1 MSKILFI
8 DCETTDVTPLSGQII
23 ELAGVVAEVDLV
35 NLNLKVLDQFTTL
48 VKNRGTWDERIQ
60 RLTGIT
66 ELDLQKAPA
75 LMVCQEQWANWLEPW
90 LAECGFICGHSVD
103 FDLRFLQAES
113 WLLPD
118 AAKVIDTLPISKVL
132 FTYLSAVNLETL
144 VAKLD
149 LTNFF
154 TRSEHLVQL
163 QFTTAHRAVYDT
175 WCAVALLEKILHTLA
190 SQPFHQVFYQ
200 FIIRELL
207 FLPIQFYSSGP
218 ADTQITATKNSE
230 LEPVVNQTV
239 VKINLLGQVLP
250 EPISERLE
258 RVCSQ
263 LNQSAVTTLVSWLS
277 EPWDSSLKLTLAGL
291 YTSIIYRQSGC
302 CRHFKIHTHTLADRI
317 FVDCLLTWAE
327 RQLPRLANLDNSQT
341 VAVVDRLESVLW
353 QVKYFL
359 EEVYDIGELI
369 YLLEIYQQLNLPET
383 VDIQQ
388 QITKILASYD
398 FFLLSIEPFWALN
411 RYEYSYKPW
420 QMLAEEKIIQQK
432 LTTLIENLQDLNL
445 EVGTAHHPVELE
457 ILQRIQQRVAKLRIL
472 SWQQELVL
480 RLEQQRL
487 VIAKP
492 TQFSVTEITQA
503 LTRVPNLQIHTYL
516 PWIEL
521 TWLWDWLALPDSLK
535 SQVVCHLSETGLV
548 QQQFSGSLSEF
559 LQQELDLAVAE
570 QSTVLLLTGNQR
582 VFKKLQKALIEELPA
597 SSYLSLGEDG
607 SLLKVMSKWQ
617 RGFVGLVHLRLSD
630 VGFWLGQKD
639 LPKLVKIWLIAEPGL
654 TINRFWQQ
662 LAEASGQRQEFVQ
675 QLQRLNL
682 LAQAGWLLAKTNLK
696 VNYLSDLPQ

>member
-1 MSKILFI
+1 
-8 DCETTDVTPLSGQII
+8 
-23 ELAGVVAEVDLV
+23 
-35 NLNLKVLDQFTTL
+35 
-48 VKNRGTWDERIQ
+48 
-60 RLTGIT
+60 
-66 ELDLQKAPA
+66 
-75 LMVCQEQWANWLEPW
+75 
-90 LAECGFICGHSVD
+90 
-103 FDLRFLQAES
+103 
-113 WLLPD
+113 
-118 AAKVIDTLPISKVL
+118 
-132 FTYLSAVNLETL
+132 
-144 VAKLD
+144 
-149 LTNFF
+149 
-154 TRSEHLVQL
+154 LVQL
-163 QFTTAHRAVYDT
+163 QFTTAHRALYDT

-207 FLPIQFYSSGP
+207 FLPIQFYSSRP
-218 ADTQITATKNSE
+218 ADTQITTTKNSG
-230 LEPVVNQTV
+230 LEPVVSRPV

-277 EPWDSSLKLTLAGL
+277 ESWDSSLKLTLAGL

-327 RQLPRLANLDNSQT
+327 GQLPRLANLDNSQT
-341 VAVVDRLESVLW
+341 TAVVDRLESVLW

-359 EEVYDIGELI
+359 EETYDIGELI
-369 YLLEIYQQLNLPET
+369 YLLEIYQKLNLSET

-432 LTTLIENLQDLNL
+432 LAALIENSQVLDLPIGRSNPL
-445 EVGTAHHPVELE
+445 VREIVG
-457 ILQRIQQRVAKLRIL
+457 RIHQAITKLRTL
-472 SWQQELVL
+472 SLQQELVL

-492 TQFSVTEITQA
+492 TQFAVTEITQA

-516 PWIEL
+516 PWTEL
-521 TWLWDWLALPDSLK
+521 TWLWDLLALPDSLK

-548 QQQFSGSLSEF
+548 KQQFSGSLSEF